1 MTQTVVK
8 KRTLRRQQK
17 NQLIKE
23 AQQDIDTI
31 ENRIEKLPNNAR
43 TERAALTIL
52 LDILYI
58 HAQEL
63 INSEV

>member
-1 MTQTVVK
+1 MPPVK

-17 NQLIKE
+17 KLLIRE

-31 ENRIEKLPNNAR
+31 EKRLSNTKDPQSRKGLQV
-43 TERAALTIL
+43 L

-58 HAQEL
+58 HAQQL